1 MVNNAYRTCVQKCV
15 AVSSND
21 HIHTLHPFGYF
32 FVRNEARVTEGNDLV
47 DPQGDE
53 FVDLGLKGINLILKH

>member
-1 MVNNAYRTCVQKCV
+1 MRTVVQKCV

-21 HIHTLHPFGYF
+21 HIHALHPSGYF
-32 FVRNEARVTEGNDLV
+32 FVRNEARVTKGDDLV

-53 FVDLGLKGINLILKH
+53 FVNLGLKGINLILKH